1 MDVSRRGLLGAG
13 AGIVATGLL
22 STPLIAK
29 AAPDQRRGRRAK
41 NVIFCAVDGMAL
53 SSLTMLDHYLQ
64 ITEGKR
70 SYWSELLD
78 ADDVSIGYQDTRSLN
93 SVVTDSS
100 AASSTWG
107 SGRRIWNGQ
116 VNQYPDGTELRPIAS
131 LMVEA
136 GVKVGL
142 VTTTTITHATPSGF
156 AVNCVQR
163 DLEHLI
169 AEKYLRSGVSV
180 LMGGGNR
187 SFSAERR
194 QDKRDLY
201 ADFAREG
208 FKVVRE
214 RSEIEGLK
222 AGKILGIFSDSHLPY
237 TVDRNHS
244 ADLQAKVPTLAE
256 MAKVAIDNLKG
267 NRNGFLLQ
275 IEGGRVDHGGHAN
288 DLAGLLYDQ
297 LEFEAAVKVAVDFA
311 RKDGDTLVII
321 TADHACGG
329 PALNGAGDEYI
340 EATAG
345 LKKLG
350 GMKSS
355 YGSIF
360 PLFGSTGNPARVR
373 EAVLEKLS
381 IELTEEES
389 KAVAEASRGR
399 SPLQISEF
407 HGNLNGTLATV
418 LGNHTKVGWTSGN
431 HTSDHVIV
439 TALGPG
445 SDQFSGLTP
454 NVRFF
459 NAMLAAKGLRHENPP
474 QMGFEEAA
482 RHYQKLKESREL
494 EELAAYRVP
503 EDCGC
508 HG

>member
-169 AEKYLRSGVSV
+169 AEKYLASGVSV

-187 SFSAERR
+187 SFSADRR

-214 RSEIEGLK
+214 RSQIEGLK

-297 LEFEAAVKVAVDFA
+297 LEFEAAVRVAVDFA

-321 TADHACGG
+321 TADHACG
-329 PALNGAGDEYI
+329 
-340 EATAG
+340 
-345 LKKLG
+345 
-350 GMKSS
+350 
-355 YGSIF
+355 
-360 PLFGSTGNPARVR
+360 
-373 EAVLEKLS
+373 
-381 IELTEEES
+381 
-389 KAVAEASRGR
+389 
-399 SPLQISEF
+399 
-407 HGNLNGTLATV
+407 
-418 LGNHTKVGWTSGN
+418 
-431 HTSDHVIV
+431 
-439 TALGPG
+439 
-445 SDQFSGLTP
+445 
-454 NVRFF
+454 
-459 NAMLAAKGLRHENPP
+459 RH
-474 QMGFEEAA
+474 
-482 RHYQKLKESREL
+482 
-494 EELAAYRVP
+494 
-503 EDCGC
+503 
-508 HG
+508 